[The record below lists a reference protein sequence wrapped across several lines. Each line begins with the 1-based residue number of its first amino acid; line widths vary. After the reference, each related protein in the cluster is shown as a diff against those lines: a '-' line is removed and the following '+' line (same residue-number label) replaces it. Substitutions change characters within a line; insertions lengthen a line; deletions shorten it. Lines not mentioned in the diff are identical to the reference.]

1 MDIENEILTK
11 TADKLQKDTG
21 ILFKVKKRYNDRL
34 RDVLIELKWNKSI
47 WYLDAAVK
55 GTINR
60 AIIGRFRQNA
70 PGFENTPVLITTF
83 VTPGLAEQLRELQI
97 NYIDTAGNA
106 YLNIPPLLINIQ
118 GNRPGEIRQPLSD
131 CSALPG

>member
-70 PGFENTPVLITTF
+70 PGFENTPV
-83 VTPGLAEQLRELQI
+83 
-97 NYIDTAGNA
+97 
-106 YLNIPPLLINIQ
+106 
-118 GNRPGEIRQPLSD
+118 
-131 CSALPG
+131 